1 VTVVMPAYNAEPYVS
16 EAIAGVLSQSY
27 RDFEL
32 IVVDDGSSDDTRDAI
47 AAFRDD
53 RLVVAEH
60 DANRGVAAALNTGLQ
75 LARGEYIAVQHADDV
90 SLPQRLAAQVAVL
103 DRHPEIVIVGSSY
116 ELIDASGAAL
126 GRKMPPASD
135 AAIRWRAFFM
145 TPFGHP
151 TVMFRA
157 KLVRACGLAYEPDLV
172 PAEDYGLWSKILA
185 HGRGINIEQAL
196 VRYRI
201 HPGQST
207 AVTWELQ
214 NEIADGIALANLRA
228 AGVEVVLEDIPIL
241 RRLHYEPPYRM
252 ETSELPY
259 GVKLLEASR
268 ALVRDELVDRRDA
281 REIARGILEKCAVYH
296 SGSLRSS
303 ARFAGLAARRDP
315 RWLTSIAVRQAVGAL
330 FRRAPAAGGT

>member
-1 VTVVMPAYNAEPYVS
+1 VTVVMPVYNAEPYVT
-16 EAIAGVLSQSY
+16 EAITGVLNQSY

-53 RLVVAEH
+53 RLVVVEH
-60 DANRGVAAALNTGLQ
+60 HENCGVAAALNTGLQ

-126 GRKMPPASD
+126 GRKMPPTSD

-151 TVMFRA
+151 TVMFRID
-157 KLVRACGLAYEPDLV
+157 LVHTCGLAYEPGLV

-185 HGRGINIEQAL
+185 HGRGINIEKAL

-201 HPGQST
+201 HAGQST

-214 NEIADGIALANLRA
+214 NEIADRIALANLRA
-228 AGVEVVLEDIPIL
+228 AGVEVALEDIPIL

-259 GVKLLEASR
+259 GVKLLEAST
-268 ALVRDELVDRRDA
+268 ALVRDKLVDRRA
-281 REIARGILEKCAVYH
+281 AQEVARGILEKCAVYH
-296 SGSLRSS
+296 SGSVRSTV
-303 ARFAGLAARRDP
+303 RFAALAARRDP
-315 RWLTSIAVRQAVGAL
+315 RWLASTMARRAFPVLVRSARSVVGA
-330 FRRAPAAGGT
+330 